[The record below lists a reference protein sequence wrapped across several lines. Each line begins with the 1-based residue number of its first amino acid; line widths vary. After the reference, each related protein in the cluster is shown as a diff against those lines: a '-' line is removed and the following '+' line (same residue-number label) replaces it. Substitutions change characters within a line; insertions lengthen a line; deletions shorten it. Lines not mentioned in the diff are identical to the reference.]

1 MAKKRI
7 SRVFALLG
15 LLVIV
20 VASGCSG
27 GAPPSP
33 TPAPAPQG
41 RHDLDMKPMVR
52 EYFAQAPEDWNLI
65 SSQQVLNTRPLI
77 VDVRQ
82 PEEYGKGFIEG
93 SVNIPLAE
101 LVRSLSALPA
111 MDKEIVLVCSTGHRS
126 TVGMMVL
133 QFLGYKN
140 AKSLAGGMTD
150 WQAAKLPV
158 VTAPIS
164 KRPSG
169 PAPKID
175 PDLQATLDYYLN
187 EIQQVDWGRI
197 SPAAL
202 TEDRK
207 LKSSAE
213 QEIQPETFDQGPSL
227 LVDVDSADAYGQA
240 NLTKA
245 MNIALRELPG
255 SLDTLPLDKMV
266 LWA

>member
-1 MAKKRI
+1 MAKTSI
-7 SRVFALLG
+7 SRVLLLLG
-15 LLVIV
+15 LLMIV
-20 VASGCSG
+20 SASGCSG
-27 GAPPSP
+27 GAPPA
-33 TPAPAPQG
+33 PAPPPAPQG

-52 EYFAQAPEDWNLI
+52 EYFANAPEDWNLI
-65 SSQQVLNTRPLI
+65 SSQQVLATKPFI

-93 SVNIPLAE
+93 SINIPLGE
-101 LVRSLSALPA
+101 LARSLSALPG
-111 MDKEIVLVCSTGHRS
+111 MDKEIALVCSTGHRS

-140 AKSLAGGMTD
+140 AKSLTGGMTE

-158 VTAPIS
+158 VTSPTS
-164 KRPSG
+164 KRLSS

-175 PDLQATLDYYLN
+175 PDLQATLDFYLN
-187 EIQQVDWGRI
+187 ETQQVDWGRI
-197 SPAAL
+197 GPAAL

-227 LVDVDSADAYGQA
+227 LVDVDSAEAYAQA

-245 MNIALRELPG
+245 MNIPLRELPG
-255 SLDTLPLDKMV
+255 SLDTLPLDKLV